1 MLQERAFHF
10 VQDIDRFVSQP
21 ELSKQRAQLIR
32 LLRDLLGELSRYAR
46 ILLFQCLHAIRGLG
60 TSGTTETF

>member
-32 LLRDLLGELSRYAR
+32 LLCDLLGELSRCAR
-46 ILLFQCLHAIRGLG
+46 ILLFQFLHAIRGLG